1 MNKIT
6 INRKNVEQAVIFERL
21 KNGDITQKTAATML
35 QCSERWV
42 RKKKKRYNRD
52 GINGLVHKNSGR
64 VSDRKTPIE
73 NVNLVLELFKDQLSD
88 AGPTFLAQKM
98 LEIHGVK
105 INKESVR
112 TILIKNGLWRAKQ
125 SKPKH
130 RSRRERKAYVGAM
143 IQLDGSP
150 HDWFEGRAPKC
161 TLLVFIDDA
170 TSRLLWLEFVTGES
184 TEEVMAAAKHY
195 FEKHGLP
202 LSFYTDYGSV
212 FSVNTNNPERDK
224 KTQFE
229 RAMGECG
236 IEIKHARSPQAKG
249 RVERANK
256 TLQDRLIKEMRLKN
270 ICSMEAGNLFAQREY
285 IDQHNRLFAKAPA
298 SPVDVHR
305 PIDSYNLPSI
315 LCLKN
320 ERILQNDYVIAY
332 QKRLFQLHDEQ
343 PTIIRPKDHIMINHH
358 LDGTIVLSIRKMTLN
373 FSEIRSRFIKQQMP
387 TIIRNQPPR
396 KPSHNSR
403 LWVAGLLPSTRPSE
417 SRVKPALPAVE
428 AF

>member
-1 MNKIT
+1 
-6 INRKNVEQAVIFERL
+6 
-21 KNGDITQKTAATML
+21 
-35 QCSERWV
+35 
-42 RKKKKRYNRD
+42 
-52 GINGLVHKNSGR
+52 
-64 VSDRKTPIE
+64 
-73 NVNLVLELFKDQLSD
+73 
-88 AGPTFLAQKM
+88 
-98 LEIHGVK
+98 
-105 INKESVR
+105 
-112 TILIKNGLWRAKQ
+112 
-125 SKPKH
+125 
-130 RSRRERKAYVGAM
+130 
-143 IQLDGSP
+143 
-150 HDWFEGRAPKC
+150 
-161 TLLVFIDDA
+161 
-170 TSRLLWLEFVTGES
+170 
-184 TEEVMAAAKHY
+184 
-195 FEKHGLP
+195 
-202 LSFYTDYGSV
+202 
-212 FSVNTNNPERDK
+212 
-224 KTQFE
+224 
-229 RAMGECG
+229 
-236 IEIKHARSPQAKG
+236 
-249 RVERANK
+249 
-256 TLQDRLIKEMRLKN
+256 
-270 ICSMEAGNLFAQREY
+270 MEAGNLFAQREY